1 MLNLPKP
8 KDRSP
13 REAVLGVLGVITLGV
28 ALLSVY
34 VSYTILHPRFSGW
47 AVPTVGALDALWV
60 VFQAT
65 EILAGANRRRARRVQ
80 MAGLALTLVNAAIP
94 TTDLILH
101 SRGGFDLA
109 VVLTPVAI
117 IATKAAWWITLPSL
131 GRKVSD
137 KTWQKLSAERQEV
150 ADRLEA
156 LEADATNR
164 IELLVAATDLEDRV
178 AEAETAY
185 RLSVLKR
192 QQQMVEALY
201 AQAEATAEV
210 VEEMPLP
217 AAVAQ
222 IALPTMDGWTP
233 AAPALAVTASRDAH
247 TAPGRALDAGRDASS
262 NGVGSGHAGQGA
274 SDGGRDGERHGGR
287 DEDRD
292 AVALTGL
299 AAVAGVP
306 VPQPGE
312 PLTDGQLD
320 VVLRHLRYRDDPPM
334 SYRQGGTAFR
344 DAGFV
349 ASEKR
354 LRKAWGA
361 LMSVEESVAQADTAG
376 TASGADEEE
385 REDEPEDSDAA

>member
-8 KDRSP
+8 KGRSP
-13 REAVLGVLGVITLGV
+13 RGAVLGVLGVITLGV

-34 VSYTILHPRFSGW
+34 VSYTILHPRFGGW

-65 EILAGANRRRARRVQ
+65 EVLAGANRRRARRVQ

-117 IATKAAWWITLPSL
+117 IATKAAWSITLPSL

-137 KTWQKLSAERQEV
+137 RTRQKLGTERQEV
-150 ADRLEA
+150 ADRLET

-164 IELLVAATDLEDRV
+164 IEFLAVATDLEDRV

-201 AQAEATAEV
+201 AQAEATAAV
-210 VEEMPLP
+210 VEEMALP

-222 IALPTMDGWTP
+222 IALPTMDGWAP
-233 AAPALAVTASRDAH
+233 AAPALPVTASRDGQGVA
-247 TAPGRALDAGRDASS
+247 GRVLDAGRDASGS
-262 NGVGSGHAGQGA
+262 DAGSGHAGQEA
-274 SDGGRDGERHGGR
+274 SGSGRDGERHGGC

-292 AVALTGL
+292 AVALADL

-334 SYRQGGTAFR
+334 SYRQGGATFR
-344 DAGFV
+344 AAGFV
-349 ASEKR
+349 ASEER

-361 LMSVEESVAQADTAG
+361 LMSAEESVVQTDTAG
-376 TASGADEEE
+376 TPSGTGEEE
-385 REDEPEDSDAA
+385 HEEESEDSDAA